1 MVPPFAIRVPQS
13 ALDDSIDH
21 IQHVLALP
29 RIHHAGMT
37 SGIAG
42 GGTSGWQDT
51 SETRNVTAATR
62 TCGGSN
68 ADIAMILGGNLLRVS
83 GEVEHNAS
91 RE

>member
-21 IQHVLALP
+21 FRHVLAP
-29 RIHHAGMT
+29 AGIHHVGMT
-37 SGIAG
+37 SGFDG
-42 GGTSGWQDT
+42 GATSGWQDA
-51 SETRNVTAATR
+51 SETRNVTAATHTR
-62 TCGGSN
+62 GGSN

-83 GEVEHNAS
+83 GEVVRNAS